1 MDTPINT
8 AAPVPVYDTSSPPFT
23 VDDLAPPPVLN
34 IKRFCGEC
42 GQHKPITAFDSKGGG
57 KRRSVCRACSREI
70 AKGLRE
76 PPRVKKAVQALKTEL
91 AKAAKE
97 SPEVPTGAAVISGV
111 IERLGSVSGY
121 LDMYAQ
127 NIMAAKPGSR
137 TKLAELRYI
146 ADKSAEIAE
155 KNSPLTAI
163 AQMSDE
169 DLSGAL
175 MEMLRQEAANRGL
188 KVVLVADDESEE
200 DDHDTGETLTLEA
213 MAEMVDEVM
222 PAIEFPG
229 DASELNDDLES
240 ATNSEVSGD

>member
-1 MDTPINT
+1 MDNPINT
-8 AAPVPVYDTSSPPFT
+8 AAPVFDTSSPPFT
-23 VDDLAPPPVLN
+23 VDDLAPPPVLPSLT
-34 IKRFCGEC
+34 KYCVEC
-42 GQHKPITAFDSKGGG
+42 HRKKPITSFDKKGSH
-57 KRRSVCRACSREI
+57 RRIICRACCREI

-76 PPRVKKAVQALKTEL
+76 PPRVKKAVQALKNEL
-91 AKAAKE
+91 AKAAKD

-127 NIMAAKPGSR
+127 NIVAAKPGSR
-137 TKLAELRYI
+137 TKLAELRYL

-200 DDHDTGETLTLEA
+200 DDIDDQEDGSLTLEA
-213 MAEMVDEVM
+213 IAESVDELV
-222 PAIEFPG
+222 PPIEFPG
-229 DASELNDDLES
+229 DAGELNDDLAQPS
-240 ATNSEVSGD
+240 DQEVSGD